1 MMKSHLSSYLT
12 SANHKDMSIGPNT
25 DNKKRASGNRRLA
38 ATGALPIGKQNSD

>member
-25 DNKKRASGNRRLA
+25 DNKKIASGNRRLA